1 MLSERKE
8 WIDQARGYALM
19 MVVAGHLGIPV
30 FGKYITAF
38 HIPLFFFLSG
48 YTFSAKGNYKQFLF
62 KKSKRLLVPYLFLGI
77 PLICASLITRAL
89 SGTIITEDLPE
100 VLKLFLLQ
108 RRYCTIWFLTCLFL
122 VYQVFFLIDRLCDH
136 NAKRIMIVGVL
147 LGVIGLIYNTYC
159 GAYLVWNADLILMA
173 APFFAA
179 GYFCSLNSITFER
192 VKQLSVLPF
201 ILIAAVYVLSVY
213 INIKISGQVINFAI
227 NEYGNIFFSLISVVC
242 GVVATIWISS
252 KITIPI
258 VGYLGKNTMIYFG
271 WHQSIALPILLAFY
285 NYVGLFQQ
293 DNLLSDGLRALVTF
307 VAMFAIL
314 APIEILVRKK
324 SPKLVGL

>member
-1 MLSERKE
+1 
-8 WIDQARGYALM
+8 
-19 MVVAGHLGIPV
+19 
-30 FGKYITAF
+30 
-38 HIPLFFFLSG
+38 
-48 YTFSAKGNYKQFLF
+48 
-62 KKSKRLLVPYLFLGI
+62 
-77 PLICASLITRAL
+77 
-89 SGTIITEDLPE
+89 IITEDLPE

-159 GAYLVWNADLILMA
+159 GAYLVGNADLILMA

-258 VGYLGKNTMIYFG
+258 VGYLGKNTLIKFG